1 MSDDAMTMS
10 RERDASRS
18 ERIEGGLGGDRYKEY
33 DLAGYAEV
41 VDAHVSQEMW
51 SAVFFS
57 WLSLKG
63 HVQGLHEF
71 DRSSLLCTV
80 GKDGRVHAIFA
91 VIWQNAETLSEWLR
105 NGYSVE
111 RMLRSMGVPDDDIHV
126 HLMRDFS

>member
-1 MSDDAMTMS
+1 MSDDTATAAAP
-10 RERDASRS
+10 RTASRA

-41 VDAHVSQEMW
+41 VDAHIPQDMW

-71 DRSSLLCTV
+71 DRSALLCTI
-80 GKDGRVHAIFA
+80 GKDGRVHAIFS
-91 VIWQNAETLSEWLR
+91 VIWQNAETLAEWLR

-111 RMLRSMGVPDDDIHV
+111 RMLRSMGVPEDDFHV